1 MDNMTLKRLL
11 DVAQGSA
18 PADVVIRN
26 GKLVNVFTDN
36 IDIVTGIIVKMIR
49 NKRLWARRATLVGLC
64 QIFISPCRCNG
75 KKGDNL
81 CWRRGLR

>member
-36 IDIVTGIIVKMIR
+36 IDIVTR
-49 NKRLWARRATLVGLC
+49 
-64 QIFISPCRCNG
+64 
-75 KKGDNL
+75 DNSQ
-81 CWRRGLR
+81 G